1 MEIIEK
7 NVGYKATKIA
17 LMEGET
23 ELGFLT
29 YGEKNPPYEDYV
41 EVLYLRVNPSYRRRG
56 YGRILMDKFFSNIS
70 SYVGDVM
77 LYATANYDVGS
88 LCHVDK
94 ALQIPQDKLEEFY
107 RKYGF
112 KKVDPWKNEI
122 SPRMRM
128 TKS

>member
-7 NVGYKATKIA
+7 SAGYKATKIA
-17 LMEGET
+17 LMEGKT
-23 ELGFLT
+23 ELGFLI
-29 YGEKNPPYEDYV
+29 YKDKNPPHEDYV

-70 SYVGDVM
+70 SYVGDVR

-88 LCHVDK
+88 LSHVDK
-94 ALQIPQDKLEEFY
+94 VLQIPQENLEAFY
-107 RKYGF
+107 SSYGF
-112 KKVDPWKNEI
+112 KKI
-122 SPRMRM
+122 SSFYRGVPPLMII

>member
-7 NVGYKATKIA
+7 SAGYKATKIT

-23 ELGFLT
+23 ELGFLI
-29 YGEKNPPYEDYV
+29 YKEKNPPHEDYV

-70 SYVGDVM
+70 SYVGDIR
-77 LYATANYDVGS
+77 LYATSNYDVGGLS
-88 LCHVDK
+88 HVDK
-94 ALQIPQDKLEEFY
+94 VLQIPQENLEAFY
-107 RKYGF
+107 SSYGF
-112 KKVDPWKNEI
+112 KKI
-122 SPRMRM
+122 SSVFRGGPSLMIM